1 MNPKLTLY
9 YSSFKFARA
18 VVKSLK
24 FCSLRITFKQQLQ
37 FGMSA
42 LVRILLLDNRIW
54 YIIILE
60 LDTLASLLFMRTRTN
75 MLY

>member
-9 YSSFKFARA
+9 YSSFKFARG

-24 FCSLRITFKQQLQ
+24 FCFLNITFKQQLQ